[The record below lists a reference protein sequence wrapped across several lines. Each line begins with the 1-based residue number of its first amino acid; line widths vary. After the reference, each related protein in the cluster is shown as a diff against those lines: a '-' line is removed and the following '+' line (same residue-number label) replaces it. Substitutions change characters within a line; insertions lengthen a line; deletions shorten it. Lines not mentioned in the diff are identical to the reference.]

1 MNARKAGEAYCERV
15 GAGDADA
22 LMALFADDAVMV
34 QPAREFH
41 GADEIRGFYETNVLP
56 FGVTLHVTSWVHDEP
71 VCVFEFEARAA
82 GSATGSHAVDHVT
95 VGADGRITRLAV
107 YYRR

>member
-1 MNARKAGEAYCERV
+1 MNAREAGKAYCERV

-22 LMALFADDAVMV
+22 LMALFADDALMV
-34 QPAREFH
+34 QPAREYH
-41 GADEIRGFYETNVLP
+41 GAAEIRGFYETNVLP
-56 FGVTLHVTSWVHDEP
+56 FGVTLHVSSWVVEEP

-82 GSATGSHAVDHVT
+82 GSDSGSFAVDHLT
-95 VGADGRITRLAV
+95 VGDDGLITRLAV